1 MQINAFSLLILLPMF
16 SLAGCAPGA
25 SGIFDTL
32 RSVTPVLSSGGQFSP
47 LPGYDYLRVLVDG
60 RTVYLAKGY
69 VEPSVE
75 SNTDVWYSAEG
86 EVLKLQNGRIV
97 ATAGLATDWRRVR
110 YFDAPSWRE
119 LLVEKSAVKSH
130 ERERDVM
137 PGYRFNL
144 RDRLQIHHVAPPRSS
159 GLMDVQADSLVW
171 FVETGAI
178 SGGEELPPALFAL
191 SKGDIPEVIY
201 SEQCLSRT
209 LCFSW
214 QRLDWPKA
222 GK

>member
-1 MQINAFSLLILLPMF
+1 MQINTFSLLILLPMF
-16 SLAGCAPGA
+16 SLVGCAPGA
-25 SGIFDTL
+25 SGIYDTL
-32 RSVTPVLSSGGQFSP
+32 RSVTPALSRGERFSP
-47 LPGYDYLRVLVDG
+47 SPGYEYLRVLVDG

-69 VEPSVE
+69 VESSVQG
-75 SNTDVWYSAEG
+75 DIDIWYSAEG

-97 ATAGLATDWRRVR
+97 ATAGLATDWRRVH
-110 YFDAPSWRE
+110 YFGAPPWRQ
-119 LLVEKSAVKSH
+119 LLAENSAVKNH

-144 RDRLQIHHVAPPRSS
+144 RDRLQIRHMVPPRSS
-159 GLMDVQADSLVW
+159 GLMDIQADSLAW
-171 FVETGAI
+171 FVETGAM

-191 SKGDIPEVIY
+191 SKGDVPEVIY
-201 SEQCLSRT
+201 SEQCLART

-214 QRLDWPKA
+214 QRLDGTKA